1 MVTDIKELTIK
12 LMVSNNKVQN
22 LMEQLIEVR
31 KLEKEAKLLLR
42 QELKISDELAD
53 NLRLEL
59 LCKEAYDAAN
69 FNKEKVYASK

>member
-12 LMVSNNKVQN
+12 LMVANNKIQN
-22 LMEQLIEVR
+22 LMEQVIEVR
-31 KLEKEAKLLLR
+31 KLEKKVEFLLR

-69 FNKEKVYASK
+69 FNKEKVCASK